1 MHEKFKEGT
10 SADRL
15 AISAISLAQAV
26 AFITCIREY
35 CFESR
40 TEYRLF

>member
-1 MHEKFKEGT
+1 MHEKLKEGI
-10 SADRL
+10 SAGGL
-15 AISAISLAQAV
+15 AISEISLFQAV

-40 TEYRLF
+40 TEYQLF